1 VDLKNTAAEMRKLQE
16 KEPANQYT
24 IHSILNQSA

>member
-1 VDLKNTAAEMRKLQE
+1 MRKLQE

-24 IHSILNQSA
+24 IHSILNQSAW